1 MTAVRW
7 AVRGL
12 GVVLALVALVYGIG
26 MLLPVE
32 HRVSV
37 ERTVAG
43 SAEAVWRAIAD
54 VEGSAAWRSDV
65 ERVETLDEGSGRTVW
80 REWGPEGPIT
90 FELVEA
96 RRPGTRVTR
105 IADEELPFGGAWRY
119 ELRGGTDS
127 TTVTITEEG
136 EVYDPLF
143 RFFAR
148 FVFGHAG
155 TATRYLDDL
164 EAFMAERVAERIG
177 AAREISHSSRPGGR
191 GPVASGRRTR
201 S

>member
-1 MTAVRW
+1 MKALRW
-7 AVRGL
+7 TLRLVGGAA
-12 GVVLALVALVYGIG
+12 ALVALVYGVG

-43 SAEAVWRAIAD
+43 SAEEVWRVIAD
-54 VEGSAAWRSDV
+54 VEGSVTWRSDV
-65 ERVETLDEGSGRTVW
+65 ERVERLDDEAGRTVW

-96 RRPGTRVTR
+96 RRPGMRVTR
-105 IADEELPFGGAWRY
+105 IADEGLPFGGVWRY
-119 ELRGGTDS
+119 ELGGGTDS

-148 FVFGHAG
+148 FVFGHEG
-155 TATRYLDDL
+155 TATSYLDDL
-164 EAFMAERVAERIG
+164 ETHMADRVG
-177 AAREISHSSRPGGR
+177 AAREAIRRRPPGGR
-191 GPVASGRRTR
+191 GRGGRDGGYG